1 MLVFRN
7 FLRTYQMSD
16 AFLWVIPIHVT
27 NTDTRSI
34 FKVVVLLPPFLTLNK
49 YLTICLKNSLKIN
62 INYLLDR
69 LRCRKMPSRKKYL
82 KLTKKTLELPRKFIF
97 MLAIMIPFQ
106 DKKTN
111 RDFYFS

>member
-16 AFLWVIPIHVT
+16 VLLWVISIQVT
-27 NTDTRSI
+27 NTDTCSI
-34 FKVVVLLPPFLTLNK
+34 FQVVLPPFLTLNK
-49 YLTICLKNSLKIN
+49 YLTICLEHSLKIN

-82 KLTKKTLELPRKFIF
+82 KLTKKTLEVPRKFIFMIF

-106 DKKTN
+106 DKK
-111 RDFYFS
+111 D